1 MDIDEMANAAMGF
14 AMYDNFR
21 KTMDNH
27 SIAGDEGVPRPA
39 RNWFVILQGRQSGPF
54 SMGEINSMISGGTV
68 TSGSYVWKQG
78 MADWLPASQIPELM
92 PMFNDCHKEKED
104 ESDNK

>member
-1 MDIDEMANAAMGF
+1 MANAAMGF

-21 KTMDNH
+21 KTMDSH

-39 RNWFVILQGRQSGPF
+39 KTWFVILQGRQSGPF
-54 SMGEINSMISGGTV
+54 SLGEMNAMVSAGTL

-78 MADWLPASQIPELM
+78 MQDWLPASQIPELM
-92 PMFNDCHKEKED
+92 PMFNDSNKENGDGSED
-104 ESDNK
+104 K